1 MYELTNRLTDC
12 IGEATSPLHEFG
24 KS

>member
-12 IGEATSPLHEFG
+12 IGEGTSPLHEFG